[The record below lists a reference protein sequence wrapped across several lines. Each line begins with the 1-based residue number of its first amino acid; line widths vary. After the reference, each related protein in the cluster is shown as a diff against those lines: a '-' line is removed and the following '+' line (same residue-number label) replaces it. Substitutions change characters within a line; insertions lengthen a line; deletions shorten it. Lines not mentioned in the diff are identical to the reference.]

1 VQHVPY
7 NVKDYYFNL
16 PVASPSALVG
26 GGSFVGCRYGRIF
39 RRRYEPIQALDF
51 AMLTEAKTKEIRVTD
66 SRHERD
72 GAIRYETLNLYYGYN
87 IHATKTTL

>member
-1 VQHVPY
+1 
-7 NVKDYYFNL
+7 
-16 PVASPSALVG
+16 
-26 GGSFVGCRYGRIF
+26 
-39 RRRYEPIQALDF
+39 
-51 AMLTEAKTKEIRVTD
+51 MLTEAKTKEIRVTD